1 MNRRR
6 MISSVFQKR
15 EKSNVAF
22 NRIVDEFLS
31 MQRGKGN
38 AEQTIKHYERSAKKI
53 KRFLCW
59 YTDESMEFD
68 ELSAEEIVERG
79 GKTSIS
85 KFEQRTFEE
94 QFREFLVDVEGVNE
108 VTVNCYLRDYR
119 VYAYWMMEQE

>member
-15 EKSNVAF
+15 EKSNVVF

-59 YTDESMEFD
+59 YPQFCP
-68 ELSAEEIVERG
+68 LRVIKRLRVC
-79 GKTSIS
+79 S
-85 KFEQRTFEE
+85 K
-94 QFREFLVDVEGVNE
+94 
-108 VTVNCYLRDYR
+108 
-119 VYAYWMMEQE
+119 A